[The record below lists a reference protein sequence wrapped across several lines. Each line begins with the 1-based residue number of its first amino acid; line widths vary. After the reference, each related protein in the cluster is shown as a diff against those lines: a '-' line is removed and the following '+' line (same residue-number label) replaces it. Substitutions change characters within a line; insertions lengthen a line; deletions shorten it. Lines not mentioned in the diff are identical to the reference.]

1 MGRDLLDALLPL
13 RQPVRLM
20 GLTLSA
26 LEAAAAPG
34 DSAAAPGDAA
44 PAGQGTLPF

>member
-1 MGRDLLDALLPL
+1 MGRELLDGVLPL

-26 LEAAAAPG
+26 LEG
-34 DSAAAPGDAA
+34 SGA
-44 PAGQGTLPF
+44 PAATDPSPGQGTLPF